1 MARFDTPPLAQ
12 AAITL
17 ARAIILLLLGLF
29 ALSLFSSQAQAA
41 ERIIS
46 LSPSTTELAFAAG
59 LGDKLVAVSAY
70 SDYPEAAKKLEHVA
84 SWQGVNVERILALK
98 PDLILAWRGGN
109 PQRPLD
115 QLASFGIPIFYSD
128 PVNIDQIAGD
138 LDKLAQHSPHPEQA
152 HQAAEQ
158 LRQQVAELR
167 RHYTRKPPLRTFLQF
182 GTQPLFTSS
191 GHTLQSEIVSLCGGE
206 NIFAGSRVP
215 WPQVSRE
222 QVMIRQP
229 QVIVV
234 SGDKSQA
241 ENISAFWRPQLAVP
255 VITLNED
262 WFNRAGP
269 RILLAAKQLCQQMAS
284 LPSPVA
290 ESH

>member
-1 MARFDTPPLAQ
+1 MMRVSISSLS
-12 AAITL
+12 
-17 ARAIILLLLGLF
+17 RATIILLLGLF
-29 ALSLFSSQAQAA
+29 SLALYAPLAVAV

-46 LSPSTTELAFAAG
+46 LSPSTTELAYAAG

-70 SDYPEAAKKLEHVA
+70 SDYPEAAKKLEQVA

-115 QLASFGIPIFYSD
+115 QLAAFGIPIFYSD
-128 PVNIDQIAGD
+128 PVNMDQIAGD
-138 LDKLAQHSPHPEQA
+138 LDKLAQYSSHPEQA
-152 HQAAEQ
+152 RQAAAQ
-158 LRQQVAELR
+158 LRQKVTELR
-167 RHYTRKPPLRTFLQF
+167 RHNARNPPLRTFLQF

-191 GHTLQSEIVSLCGGE
+191 GHTLQSEVISLCGGE

-222 QVMIRQP
+222 QVMTRQP

-234 SGDKSQA
+234 SGDRPQA
-241 ENISAFWRPQLAVP
+241 DNVKAFWQPQLAIP

-262 WFNRAGP
+262 WFNRSGP
-269 RILLAAKQLCQQMAS
+269 RILLAAEQLCQQMAT
-284 LPSPVA
+284 LQSPVA

>member
-1 MARFDTPPLAQ
+1 MVRFTIPFR
-12 AAITL
+12 
-17 ARAIILLLLGLF
+17 ARAAMILPQAVMLLLLALF
-29 ALSLFSSQAQAA
+29 NSPALAA

-46 LSPSTTELAFAAG
+46 LSPSTTEMAYAAG

-128 PVNIDQIAGD
+128 PVNIDQIADD
-138 LDKLAQHSPHPEQA
+138 LDKLAQYSSSPEQA
-152 HQAAEQ
+152 HQAAKQ
-158 LRQQVAELR
+158 LRQEVSELR
-167 RHYTRKPPLRTFLQF
+167 SHYARELPLPTFLQF

-191 GHTLQSEIVSLCGGE
+191 GHTLQSEVISLCGGG

-222 QVMIRQP
+222 QVMTRQP

-234 SGDKSQA
+234 SGDSSQA
-241 ENISAFWRPQLAVP
+241 DNIRAFWHPQLAVP

-284 LPSPVA
+284 IPSPVA

>member
-1 MARFDTPPLAQ
+1 MMRVSISSLSRAT
-12 AAITL
+12 IT
-17 ARAIILLLLGLF
+17 LLLGLF
-29 ALSLFSSQAQAA
+29 SLALYAPLAVAV

-46 LSPSTTELAFAAG
+46 LSPSTTELAYAAG

-70 SDYPEAAKKLEHVA
+70 SDYPEAAKKLEQVA

-115 QLASFGIPIFYSD
+115 QLAAFGIPIFYSD
-128 PVNIDQIAGD
+128 PVNMDQIAGD
-138 LDKLAQHSPHPEQA
+138 LDKLAQYSSHPEQA
-152 HQAAEQ
+152 RQAAAQ
-158 LRQQVAELR
+158 LRQKVTELR
-167 RHYTRKPPLRTFLQF
+167 RHNARNPPLRTFLQF

-191 GHTLQSEIVSLCGGE
+191 GHTLQSEVISLCGGE

-222 QVMIRQP
+222 QVMTRQP

-234 SGDKSQA
+234 SGDQPQA
-241 ENISAFWRPQLAVP
+241 DNVKAFWQPQLAIP

-262 WFNRAGP
+262 WFNRSGP
-269 RILLAAKQLCQQMAS
+269 RILLAAEQLCQQMAT
-284 LPSPVA
+284 LQSPVA

>member
-1 MARFDTPPLAQ
+1 MVRLNIAP
-12 AAITL
+12 L
-17 ARAIILLLLGLF
+17 ARATIILPLAAILLLL
-29 ALSLFSSQAQAA
+29 SLFTKLALAA
-41 ERIIS
+41 ERVIS
-46 LSPSTTELAFAAG
+46 LSPSTTELAYAAG

-128 PVNIDQIAGD
+128 PVNIDQIADD
-138 LDKLAQHSPHPEQA
+138 LDKLAQYSPHPEQA

-158 LRQQVAELR
+158 LRQEVIELR
-167 RHYTRKPPLRTFLQF
+167 NNNARSQPLRTFLQF

-191 GHTLQSEIVSLCGGE
+191 EHTLQSEVISLCGGE

-222 QVMIRQP
+222 QVMTRQP

-241 ENISAFWRPQLAVP
+241 DNIHTFWQPQLTVP

-269 RILLAAKQLCQQMAS
+269 RIVLAAKQLCQQMAS
-284 LPSPVA
+284 LPSSVA

>member
-1 MARFDTPPLAQ
+1 MT
-12 AAITL
+12 
-17 ARAIILLLLGLF
+17 LLLGLF
-29 ALSLFSSQAQAA
+29 SLALYAPLAVAV

-46 LSPSTTELAFAAG
+46 LSPSTTELAYAAG

-70 SDYPEAAKKLEHVA
+70 SDYPEAAKKLEQVA

-115 QLASFGIPIFYSD
+115 QLTAFGIPIFYSD
-128 PVNIDQIAGD
+128 PVNMDQIAGD
-138 LDKLAQHSPHPEQA
+138 LDKLAQYSSHPEQA
-152 HQAAEQ
+152 RQAAAQ
-158 LRQQVAELR
+158 LRQNVTELR
-167 RHYTRKPPLRTFLQF
+167 RHNARNPPLRTFLQF

-191 GHTLQSEIVSLCGGE
+191 GHTLQSEVISLCGGE

-222 QVMIRQP
+222 QVMTRQP

-234 SGDKSQA
+234 SGDQPQA
-241 ENISAFWRPQLAVP
+241 DNVKAFWQPQLAIP

-262 WFNRAGP
+262 WFNRSGP
-269 RILLAAKQLCQQMAS
+269 RILLAAEQLCQQMAT
-284 LPSPVA
+284 LQSPVA

>member
-1 MARFDTPPLAQ
+1 MVRLNIAPLVRATIILPLA
-12 AAITL
+12 A
-17 ARAIILLLLGLF
+17 ILLLL
-29 ALSLFSSQAQAA
+29 SLFTKLALAA
-41 ERIIS
+41 ERVIS
-46 LSPSTTELAFAAG
+46 LSPSTTELAYAAG

-128 PVNIDQIAGD
+128 PVNIDQIADD

-158 LRQQVAELR
+158 LRQEVIELR
-167 RHYTRKPPLRTFLQF
+167 NNNARSQPLRTFLQF

-191 GHTLQSEIVSLCGGE
+191 EHTLQSEVISLCGGE

-222 QVMIRQP
+222 QVMTRQP

-241 ENISAFWRPQLAVP
+241 DNIHTFWQPQLTVP

-269 RILLAAKQLCQQMAS
+269 RIVLAAKQLCQQMAS
-284 LPSPVA
+284 LPSSVA

>member
-1 MARFDTPPLAQ
+1 MGRFIFAPLAQ
-12 AAITL
+12 SAI
-17 ARAIILLLLGLF
+17 ARFQVIVLVLIGLF
-29 ALSLFSSQAQAA
+29 CIQASAV

-46 LSPSTTELAFAAG
+46 LSPSTTELAYAAG

-109 PQRPLD
+109 PQRPLE
-115 QLASFGIPIFYSD
+115 QLASFGIPILYSD
-128 PVNIDQIAGD
+128 PVNIDQIADD
-138 LDKLAQHSPHPEQA
+138 LDKLAQYSLHPEQA

-158 LRQQVAELR
+158 LRQQFAELR
-167 RHYTRKPPLRTFLQF
+167 SRYARQSPLRTFLQF

-191 GHTLQSEIVSLCGGE
+191 GHTLQSEIVSVCGGE
-206 NIFAGSRVP
+206 NIFANSRVP

-222 QVMIRQP
+222 QVMTRQP

-234 SGDKSQA
+234 GGKKSQA
-241 ENISAFWRPQLAVP
+241 ENVSTFWRPQLTVP

>member
-1 MARFDTPPLAQ
+1 MMRVSISSLSRAT
-12 AAITL
+12 IT
-17 ARAIILLLLGLF
+17 LLLGLF
-29 ALSLFSSQAQAA
+29 SLALYAPLAVAV

-46 LSPSTTELAFAAG
+46 LSPSTTELAYAAG

-70 SDYPEAAKKLEHVA
+70 SDYPEAAKKLEQVA

-115 QLASFGIPIFYSD
+115 QLTAFGIPIFYSD
-128 PVNIDQIAGD
+128 PVNMDQIAGD
-138 LDKLAQHSPHPEQA
+138 LDKLAQYSSHPEQA
-152 HQAAEQ
+152 RQAAAQ
-158 LRQQVAELR
+158 LRQKVTELR
-167 RHYTRKPPLRTFLQF
+167 RHNTRNPPLRTFLQF

-191 GHTLQSEIVSLCGGE
+191 GHTLQSEVISLCGGE

-222 QVMIRQP
+222 QVMTRQP

-234 SGDKSQA
+234 SGDQPQA
-241 ENISAFWRPQLAVP
+241 DNVKAFWQPQLAIP

-262 WFNRAGP
+262 WFNRSGP
-269 RILLAAKQLCQQMAS
+269 RILLAAEQLCQQMAT
-284 LPSPVA
+284 LQSPVA

>member
-1 MARFDTPPLAQ
+1 MMRVSISSLS
-12 AAITL
+12 
-17 ARAIILLLLGLF
+17 RATIILLLGLF
-29 ALSLFSSQAQAA
+29 SLALYAPLAVAV

-46 LSPSTTELAFAAG
+46 LSPSTTELAYAAG

-70 SDYPEAAKKLEHVA
+70 SDYPEAAKKLEQVA

-115 QLASFGIPIFYSD
+115 QLTAFGIPIFYSD
-128 PVNIDQIAGD
+128 PVNMDQIAGD
-138 LDKLAQHSPHPEQA
+138 LDKLAQYSSHPQQA
-152 HQAAEQ
+152 RQAAAQ
-158 LRQQVAELR
+158 LRQKVTELR
-167 RHYTRKPPLRTFLQF
+167 RHNARNPPLRTFLQF

-191 GHTLQSEIVSLCGGE
+191 GHTLQSEVISLCGGA

-222 QVMIRQP
+222 QVMTRQP

-234 SGDKSQA
+234 SGDRPQA
-241 ENISAFWRPQLAVP
+241 DNVKAFWQPQLAIP

-262 WFNRAGP
+262 WFNRSGP
-269 RILLAAKQLCQQMAS
+269 RILLAAEQLCQQMAT
-284 LPSPVA
+284 LQSPVA

>member
-1 MARFDTPPLAQ
+1 MVRSNIVSLLRATILLPQ
-12 AAITL
+12 AAM
-17 ARAIILLLLGLF
+17 LLLLGLL
-29 ALSLFSSQAQAA
+29 ALPTLAA
-41 ERIIS
+41 ERVIS
-46 LSPSTTELAFAAG
+46 LSPSTTEMAYAAG

-128 PVNIDQIAGD
+128 PVNIDQIADD
-138 LDKLAQHSPHPEQA
+138 LDKLAQYSPSPEQA
-152 HQAAEQ
+152 HQAAQQ
-158 LRQQVAELR
+158 LRQGVSELHSR
-167 RHYTRKPPLRTFLQF
+167 NTRSQPLRTFLQF

-191 GHTLQSEIVSLCGGE
+191 GHTLQSEVISLCGGE

-241 ENISAFWRPQLAVP
+241 DNISAFWRPQLAVP
-255 VITLNED
+255 IITLNED

-284 LPSPVA
+284 LPSSVA

>member
-1 MARFDTPPLAQ
+1 MVRLNIAP
-12 AAITL
+12 L
-17 ARAIILLLLGLF
+17 ARATIILPLAAILLS
-29 ALSLFSSQAQAA
+29 LSLFTKLALAA
-41 ERIIS
+41 ERVIS
-46 LSPSTTELAFAAG
+46 LSPSTTELAYAAG

-128 PVNIDQIAGD
+128 PVNIDQIADD

-158 LRQQVAELR
+158 LRQEVIELR
-167 RHYTRKPPLRTFLQF
+167 NNNARSQPLRTFLQF

-191 GHTLQSEIVSLCGGE
+191 EHTLQSEVISLCGGE

-222 QVMIRQP
+222 QVMTRQP

-241 ENISAFWRPQLAVP
+241 DNIHTFWQPQLTVP

-269 RILLAAKQLCQQMAS
+269 RIVLAAKQLCQQMAS
-284 LPSPVA
+284 LTSSVA

>member
-1 MARFDTPPLAQ
+1 MAVIMSLP
-12 AAITL
+12 
-17 ARAIILLLLGLF
+17 GLF
-29 ALSLFSSQAQAA
+29 TSYALAA
-41 ERIIS
+41 ERVIS
-46 LSPSTTELAFAAG
+46 LSPGTTELAYAAG
-59 LGDKLVAVSAY
+59 LGNKLVAVSTY

-84 SWQGVNVERILALK
+84 SWQGVNIERILALK

-109 PQRPLD
+109 PQRTLD

-128 PVNIDQIAGD
+128 PVNIDQIASE
-138 LDKLAQHSPHPEQA
+138 LDKLAQYSPYPEQA

-158 LRQQVAELR
+158 LRQKVTELR
-167 RHYTRKPPLRTFLQF
+167 RRNARNQPLRTFLQF

-191 GHTLQSEIVSLCGGE
+191 RHTLQSEIVSLCGGE

-241 ENISAFWRPQLAVP
+241 ENVKAFWRPQLAAP

-269 RILLAAKQLCQQMAS
+269 RILLAAEQLCQQMS
-284 LPSPVA
+284 DLPL
-290 ESH
+290 

>member
-1 MARFDTPPLAQ
+1 MMRVSISSLSRAT
-12 AAITL
+12 IT
-17 ARAIILLLLGLF
+17 LLLGLF
-29 ALSLFSSQAQAA
+29 SLALYAPLAVAV

-46 LSPSTTELAFAAG
+46 LSPSTTELAYAAG

-70 SDYPEAAKKLEHVA
+70 SDYPEAAKKLEQVA

-115 QLASFGIPIFYSD
+115 QLAAFGIPIFYSD
-128 PVNIDQIAGD
+128 PVNMDQIAGD
-138 LDKLAQHSPHPEQA
+138 LDKLAQYSSHPEQA
-152 HQAAEQ
+152 RQAAAQ
-158 LRQQVAELR
+158 LRQKVTELR
-167 RHYTRKPPLRTFLQF
+167 RYNARNPPLRTFLQF

-191 GHTLQSEIVSLCGGE
+191 GHTLQSEVISLCGGE

-222 QVMIRQP
+222 QVMTRQP

-234 SGDKSQA
+234 SGDQPQA
-241 ENISAFWRPQLAVP
+241 DNVKAFWQPQLAIP

-262 WFNRAGP
+262 WFNRSGP
-269 RILLAAKQLCQQMAS
+269 RILLAAEQLCQQMAT
-284 LPSPVA
+284 LQSPVA

>member
-1 MARFDTPPLAQ
+1 MGLLNCALLARAT
-12 AAITL
+12 ITL
-17 ARAIILLLLGLF
+17 PRAIILLMLGLF
-29 ALSLFSSQAQAA
+29 AFTLFSSRVLAA
-41 ERIIS
+41 ERVIS
-46 LSPSTTELAFAAG
+46 LSPSTTELAYAAG

-115 QLASFGIPIFYSD
+115 QLASFGIPILYSD
-128 PVNIDQIAGD
+128 PVNIDQIADD
-138 LDKLAQHSPHPEQA
+138 LDKLAQYSPHPDQA

-158 LRQQVAELR
+158 LRQQVAKLR
-167 RHYTRKPPLRTFLQF
+167 SHYARKTPLRTFLQF

-206 NIFAGSRVP
+206 NIFASSRVP

-241 ENISAFWRPQLAVP
+241 ENVSAFWRPQLAVP

-269 RILLAAKQLCQQMAS
+269 RILLAAEQLCQQMAS

>member
-1 MARFDTPPLAQ
+1 MMRVSISSLS
-12 AAITL
+12 
-17 ARAIILLLLGLF
+17 RATIILLLGLF
-29 ALSLFSSQAQAA
+29 SLALYAPLAVAV

-46 LSPSTTELAFAAG
+46 LSPSTTELAYAAG

-70 SDYPEAAKKLEHVA
+70 SDYPEAAKKLEQVA

-115 QLASFGIPIFYSD
+115 QLAAFGIPIFYSD
-128 PVNIDQIAGD
+128 PVNMDQIAGD
-138 LDKLAQHSPHPEQA
+138 LDKLAQYSSHPEQA
-152 HQAAEQ
+152 RQAAAQ
-158 LRQQVAELR
+158 LRQKVTELR
-167 RHYTRKPPLRTFLQF
+167 RHNARNPPLRTFLQF

-191 GHTLQSEIVSLCGGE
+191 GHTLQSEVISLCGGE

-222 QVMIRQP
+222 QVMTRQP

-234 SGDKSQA
+234 SGDQPQA
-241 ENISAFWRPQLAVP
+241 DNVKAFWQPQLAIP

-262 WFNRAGP
+262 WFNRSGP
-269 RILLAAKQLCQQMAS
+269 RILLAAEQLCQQMAT
-284 LPSPVA
+284 LQSPVA

>member
-1 MARFDTPPLAQ
+1 MMRVSISSLS
-12 AAITL
+12 
-17 ARAIILLLLGLF
+17 RATIILLLGLF
-29 ALSLFSSQAQAA
+29 SLALYAPLAVAV

-46 LSPSTTELAFAAG
+46 LSPSTTELAYAAG

-70 SDYPEAAKKLEHVA
+70 SDYPEAAKKLEQVA

-115 QLASFGIPIFYSD
+115 QLAAFGIPIFYSD
-128 PVNIDQIAGD
+128 PVNMDQIAGD
-138 LDKLAQHSPHPEQA
+138 LDKLAQYSSHPEQA
-152 HQAAEQ
+152 RQAAAQ
-158 LRQQVAELR
+158 LRQKVTELR
-167 RHYTRKPPLRTFLQF
+167 RHNARNPPLRTFLQF

-191 GHTLQSEIVSLCGGE
+191 GHTLQSEVISLCGGA

-222 QVMIRQP
+222 QVMTRQP

-234 SGDKSQA
+234 SGDRPQA
-241 ENISAFWRPQLAVP
+241 DNVKAFWQPQLAIP

-262 WFNRAGP
+262 WFNRSGL
-269 RILLAAKQLCQQMAS
+269 RILLAAEQLCQQMAT
-284 LPSPVA
+284 LQSPVA

>member
-1 MARFDTPPLAQ
+1 MAR
-12 AAITL
+12 
-17 ARAIILLLLGLF
+17 LGLF
-29 ALSLFSSQAQAA
+29 TLLRVTITLLVSLSTLPVLTA
-41 ERIIS
+41 ERVIS
-46 LSPSTTELAFAAG
+46 LSPSTTELAYAAG
-59 LGDKLVAVSAY
+59 LGDKLIAVSAY
-70 SDYPEAAKKLEHVA
+70 SDYPEAAKRLEQVA

-115 QLASFGIPIFYSD
+115 QLADFGIPIFYSD

-138 LDKLAQHSPHPEQA
+138 LDKLAQYSPHPEQA

-158 LRQQVAELR
+158 LRQQISALR
-167 RHYTRKPPLRTFLQF
+167 ARHARNQPKRTFLQF

-206 NIFAGSRVP
+206 NIFANSRVP

-222 QVMIRQP
+222 QVITRKP

-234 SGDKSQA
+234 SGTQSQTD
-241 ENISAFWRPQLAVP
+241 NVTAFWQPQLTVP
-255 VITLNED
+255 VIALNED
-262 WFNRAGP
+262 WFNRASP
-269 RILLAAKQLCQQMAS
+269 RILLAAQQLCPHMAS
-284 LPSPVA
+284 IPIPVA

>member
-1 MARFDTPPLAQ
+1 M
-12 AAITL
+12 
-17 ARAIILLLLGLF
+17 LLGLF
-29 ALSLFSSQAQAA
+29 SLALYAPLAVAV

-46 LSPSTTELAFAAG
+46 LSPSTTELAYAAG

-70 SDYPEAAKKLEHVA
+70 SDYPEAAKKLEQVA
-84 SWQGVNVERILALK
+84 SWQGVNVERILELK

-115 QLASFGIPIFYSD
+115 QLTAFGIPIFYSD
-128 PVNIDQIAGD
+128 PVNMDQIAGD
-138 LDKLAQHSPHPEQA
+138 LDKLAQYSSHPEQA
-152 HQAAEQ
+152 RQAAAQ
-158 LRQQVAELR
+158 LRQKVTELR
-167 RHYTRKPPLRTFLQF
+167 RHNTRNPPLRTFLQF

-191 GHTLQSEIVSLCGGE
+191 GHTLQSEVISLCGGE
-206 NIFAGSRVP
+206 NIFASSRVP

-222 QVMIRQP
+222 QVMTRQP

-234 SGDKSQA
+234 SGDQPQA
-241 ENISAFWRPQLAVP
+241 DNVKAFWQPQLAIP

-262 WFNRAGP
+262 WFNRSGP
-269 RILLAAKQLCQQMAS
+269 RILLAAEQLCQQMAT
-284 LPSPVA
+284 LQSPVA

>member
-1 MARFDTPPLAQ
+1 MVRLKIAPRARA
-12 AAITL
+12 
-17 ARAIILLLLGLF
+17 AIIL
-29 ALSLFSSQAQAA
+29 ALAGILLFSLLTKSVLAA
-41 ERIIS
+41 ERVIS
-46 LSPSTTELAFAAG
+46 LSPSTTELAYAAG
-59 LGDKLVAVSAY
+59 LGDKLIAVSAY
-70 SDYPEAAKKLEHVA
+70 SDYPAAAKKLEHVA

-128 PVNIDQIAGD
+128 PANIDQIADD
-138 LDKLAQHSPHPEQA
+138 LDKLAQYSSQPEKA
-152 HQAAEQ
+152 HLAAGK
-158 LRQQVAELR
+158 LRQEVSELR
-167 RHYTRKPPLRTFLQF
+167 NNNARSQPLRTFLQF

-191 GHTLQSEIVSLCGGE
+191 GHTLQSEVISLCGGE

-222 QVMIRQP
+222 QVMTRQP
-229 QVIVV
+229 QLIVV

-241 ENISAFWRPQLAVP
+241 DNIHTFWQPQLTVP

-269 RILLAAKQLCQQMAS
+269 RIVLAAKQLCQQMAS
-284 LPSPVA
+284 LPSSVA

>member
-1 MARFDTPPLAQ
+1 MVRSNFISLLRATILLPQ
-12 AAITL
+12 AV
-17 ARAIILLLLGLF
+17 ILLLLGL
-29 ALSLFSSQAQAA
+29 LTLPTLAA
-41 ERIIS
+41 ERVIS
-46 LSPSTTELAFAAG
+46 LSPSTTEMAYAAG

-84 SWQGVNVERILALK
+84 SWQGINVERILALK

-115 QLASFGIPIFYSD
+115 QLATFGIPIFYSD
-128 PVNIDQIAGD
+128 PVNIDQIADD
-138 LDKLAQHSPHPEQA
+138 LDKLVQYSPYPEQA
-152 HQAAEQ
+152 HQAAQQ
-158 LRQQVAELR
+158 LRQGVSELR
-167 RHYTRKPPLRTFLQF
+167 SHNTRNQPLRTFLQF

-191 GHTLQSEIVSLCGGE
+191 GHTLQSEVVSLCGGE

-222 QVMIRQP
+222 QVMVRQP
-229 QVIVV
+229 QVIVA
-234 SGDKSQA
+234 SGDRSQA
-241 ENISAFWRPQLAVP
+241 ENISAFWRPQLSVP
-255 VITLNED
+255 IITLNED

-284 LPSPVA
+284 LPSSVA

>member
-1 MARFDTPPLAQ
+1 MMRVSISSLSRAT
-12 AAITL
+12 IT
-17 ARAIILLLLGLF
+17 LLLGLF
-29 ALSLFSSQAQAA
+29 SLALYAPLAVAV

-46 LSPSTTELAFAAG
+46 LSPSTTELAYAAG

-70 SDYPEAAKKLEHVA
+70 SDYPEAAKKLEQVA

-115 QLASFGIPIFYSD
+115 QLTAFGIPIFYSD
-128 PVNIDQIAGD
+128 PVNMDQIAGD
-138 LDKLAQHSPHPEQA
+138 LDKLAQYSSHPEQA
-152 HQAAEQ
+152 RQAAAQ
-158 LRQQVAELR
+158 LRQKVTELR
-167 RHYTRKPPLRTFLQF
+167 RHNARNPPLRTFLQF

-191 GHTLQSEIVSLCGGE
+191 GHTLQSEVISLCGGE

-222 QVMIRQP
+222 QVMTRQP

-234 SGDKSQA
+234 SGDQPQA
-241 ENISAFWRPQLAVP
+241 DNVKAFWQPQLAIP

-262 WFNRAGP
+262 WFNRSGP
-269 RILLAAKQLCQQMAS
+269 RILLAAEQLCQQMAT
-284 LPSPVA
+284 LQSPVA